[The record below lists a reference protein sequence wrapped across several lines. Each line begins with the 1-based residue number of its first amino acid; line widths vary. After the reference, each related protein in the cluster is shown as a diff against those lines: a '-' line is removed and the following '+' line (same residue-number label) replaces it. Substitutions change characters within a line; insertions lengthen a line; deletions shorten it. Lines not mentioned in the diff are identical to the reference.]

1 VHPQIHPGVLREVML
16 ARIAG
21 DVAGALSLPL
31 LRRKGDLGTGHA
43 AAGPALS
50 RAFPYHAYWNG
61 DRHTQ
66 RLSLG
71 LRHST
76 TRCAQS

>member
-21 DVAGALSLPL
+21 DVAGAPEPAATAAKRCRSWGCWPGSIPSIFPIT
-31 LRRKGDLGTGHA
+31 RTGMET
-43 AAGPALS
+43 
-50 RAFPYHAYWNG
+50 
-61 DRHTQ
+61 RHTQ